1 MKLTAEISEKE
12 ITFLDTVVYKGG
24 RFLKEAFLDVKTRYK
39 PTETFQYTHCSSCHT
54 PGVRRGFIKG
64 EAIGLLRTNSSEN
77 NFQEAMCNIKTRLE
91 ARGYPKNLIKST
103 SSEVSFAG
111 RQSALKKQTKKT
123 KDKIML
129 FVMTYH
135 PETNTDAKMESHS
148 KSATAE
154 NNL

>member
-39 PTETFQYTHCSSCHT
+39 LTETFQYT

-77 NFQEAMCNIKTRLE
+77 KFQEAMCNIKTRLE
-91 ARGYPKNLIKST
+91 ARGYSKNLIKST

-111 RQSALKKQTKKT
+111 RQSALKKQTKQT

-135 PETNTDAKMESHS
+135 PETNTDAKMESQS
-148 KSATAE
+148 
-154 NNL
+154 